1 MSASLSLARRETVE
15 RALEGSMT
23 RQLQSCLHELAVAN
37 RIFANQGITD
47 AFGHVSARH
56 PFQPNRYLLSCARPP
71 ELIQVSD
78 LIEFTLD
85 GEPVHSTNAEMYS
98 ERVIHGEIYKARP
111 DVMAVCHHHCSSI
124 LPFCITGEQL
134 VPAYHLGA
142 SIGPE
147 ASLWDQRDEFGD
159 TSLSVET
166 ARQGASLARALG
178 RNALVLMR
186 RHGATVVGSSLRELV
201 FRTVYSSRNAEYQSK
216 AMLLGRIS
224 ALSYGEIQMAGSLTN
239 QPGVDRAW
247 EHWVKRLDN
256 LSR

>member
-1 MSASLSLARRETVE
+1 
-15 RALEGSMT
+15 MT

-37 RIFANQGITD
+37 HIFVNEGIID

-56 PFQPNRYLLSCARPP
+56 PFHPNRYFLSCARPP
-71 ELIQVSD
+71 ELIEVSD
-78 LIEFTLD
+78 LIELTLD
-85 GEPVHSTNAEMYS
+85 GEPVHSANAEMHS

-111 DVMAVCHHHCSSI
+111 DVMAICHHHCSST

-134 VPAYHLGA
+134 VAVYHLGA

-147 ASLWDQRDEFGD
+147 VSFWDQHDEFGD
-159 TSLSVET
+159 TSLSVQS
-166 ARQGASLARALG
+166 ARKGASLARALG

-186 RHGATVVGSSLRELV
+186 CHGATVVGSSLRELV
-201 FRTVYSSRNAEYQSK
+201 FRTVYSCRNAEYQSK

-256 LSR
+256 PPY